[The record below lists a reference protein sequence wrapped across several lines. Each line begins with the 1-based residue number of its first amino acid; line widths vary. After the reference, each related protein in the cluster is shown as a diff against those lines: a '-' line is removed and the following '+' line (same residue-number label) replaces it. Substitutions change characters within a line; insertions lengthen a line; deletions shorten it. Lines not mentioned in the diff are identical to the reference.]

1 MPLFKM
7 IKLSNMTNKRYFSS
21 LLAICI
27 LIAASACTKINDYL
41 DKAESGGVT
50 EEALFND
57 YVQVEGYLANM
68 YATTIGAGDW
78 MPQTTFTYAAASDDA
93 KCPYNFSYGTI
104 NFNNG
109 TLSPTN
115 NPIDT
120 WNGSYQNIRKAN
132 TFLKYIDNV
141 PAKTAIQTEG
151 KPRMKGEGFF
161 MRAWCYAELMKRY
174 GGVPL
179 IDRVLS
185 IDENLNIPRN
195 TVTEVVDF
203 IAKDLDSAMVYL
215 PLSYPAVN
223 LGRITRGAAM
233 MLKARVYL
241 YAASPLHNPTG
252 NRDLWKRAAD
262 AHKAVMD
269 LKVYALHD
277 DYKTVLHVRNSPE
290 IIMQSTINQVWQI
303 VAQDWVRHTE
313 PPSQGGGWG
322 NLQPSQ
328 NLVDEFEMANG
339 KMITEAGSGY
349 DPNNPY
355 VGRDP
360 RFAKSVIY
368 NGSKWGGA
376 TINTFVGAGVDGL
389 GTNTASTQTG
399 YYTAKLLDENATLIT
414 SYRPGNHY
422 WVFMRY
428 AETLLNYAEAL
439 NESSDA
445 PPQEVYD
452 VLNQVRDR
460 NGVKMPPVPTGL
472 GKDDMRLRIRHE
484 RRIELCMEPHRF
496 WDVRRWRIGQ
506 EVFKDIYGMRI
517 TKPTATTFKFEKF
530 LVESRS
536 YKPAFDLFPIPQGE
550 MERNKALVQN
560 PLY

>member
-1 MPLFKM
+1 
-7 IKLSNMTNKRYFSS
+7 MTNKRYFSS
-21 LLAICI
+21 LLAICL

-50 EEALFND
+50 EEALFAD

-93 KCPYNFSYGTI
+93 KCPYNFAYGTV

-109 TLSPTN
+109 TVSPTN

-120 WNGSYQNIRKAN
+120 WNGTYQNIRKAN
-132 TFLKYIDNV
+132 TFLKYIDDV
-141 PAKTAIQTEG
+141 PAKTAIQIDG

-179 IDRVLS
+179 IDRVLT

-195 TVTEVVDF
+195 TVKEVVDF
-203 IAKDLDSAMVYL
+203 IAKDIDSAMVYL
-215 PLSYPAVN
+215 PLSYPVVN
-223 LGRITRGAAM
+223 AGRITKGAAM

-241 YAASPLHNPTG
+241 YAASPLHNPAG

-269 LKVYALHD
+269 LKVYSLQPE
-277 DYKTVLHVRNSPE
+277 YKTVLHVRNSPE
-290 IIMQSTINQVWQI
+290 IMMQSTINQVWQV

-360 RFAKSVIY
+360 RFDKSIIY
-368 NGSKWGGA
+368 NGRKWGLPTGA
-376 TINTFVGAGVDGL
+376 VINTYMGAGIDAL
-389 GTNTASTQTG
+389 GSTNTASTQTG
-399 YYTAKLLDENATLIT
+399 YYDGKLLDENATLIT

-452 VLNQVRDR
+452 VLNQVRSRDS
-460 NGVKMPPVPTGL
+460 VKMPPVPTGL

-496 WDVRRWRIGQ
+496 WDVRRWRIGT

-517 TKPTATTFKFEKF
+517 TKPTSTTFKYEKF
-530 LVESRS
+530 LVESRT
-536 YKPAFDLFPIPQGE
+536 YKPAFDLFPIPQSE
-550 MERNKALVQN
+550 MERNKALIQN
-560 PLY
+560 PGY

>member
-1 MPLFKM
+1 
-7 IKLSNMTNKRYFSS
+7 MTNKRYYSS
-21 LLAICI
+21 LLAICLI
-27 LIAASACTKINDYL
+27 IAASACTKINDYL

-50 EEALFND
+50 EQALFAD

-104 NFNNG
+104 NYNNG

-115 NPIDT
+115 NPIDI
-120 WNGSYQNIRKAN
+120 WNGAYQNIRKAN

-141 PAKTAIQTEG
+141 PAKTAIQIDS

-195 TVTEVVDF
+195 TVAEVVDF
-203 IAKDLDSAMVYL
+203 IAKDIDSALVYL

-223 LGRITRGAAM
+223 LGRITKGAAM

-241 YAASPLHNPTG
+241 YAASPLHNPTN

-269 LKVYALHD
+269 LKVYTLD
-277 DYKTVLHVRNSPE
+277 DNYKTVLHVRNSAE
-290 IIMQSTINQVWQI
+290 IIMQSTINQVWQV

-339 KMITEAGSGY
+339 KMITESGSGY
-349 DPNNPY
+349 DANNPY
-355 VGRDP
+355 AGRDP
-360 RFAKSVIY
+360 RFAQSIIY
-368 NGSKWGGA
+368 NGSKWAGA

-389 GTNTASTQTG
+389 NTNTASTQTG

-428 AETLLNYAEAL
+428 AETLLGYAEAL

-452 VLNQVRDR
+452 VLNLVRDR
-460 NGVKMPPVPTGL
+460 KNVKMPPVPAGL
-472 GKDDMRLRIRHE
+472 SKDEMRLRIRHE

-517 TKPTATTFKFEKF
+517 TKPTSTTFKYEKF
-530 LVESRS
+530 LVEART
-536 YKPAFDLFPIPQGE
+536 YRPAFDLFPIPQGE

-560 PLY
+560 PGY

>member
-1 MPLFKM
+1 
-7 IKLSNMTNKRYFSS
+7 MTNKRYYSS
-21 LLAICI
+21 LLAICL
-27 LIAASACTKINDYL
+27 LIAASACSKINDYL

-50 EEALFND
+50 EAALFND

-68 YATTIGAGDW
+68 YATTIGPGDW
-78 MPQTTFTYAAASDDA
+78 MPATTFTYAAASDDA

-104 NFNNG
+104 NYNNG

-115 NPIDT
+115 NPIDI
-120 WNGSYQNIRKAN
+120 WNGAYQNVRKAN

-141 PAKTAIQTEG
+141 PAKTAIQIES

-179 IDRVLS
+179 IDRVLT

-195 TVTEVVDF
+195 TVAEVVDF
-203 IAKDLDSAMVYL
+203 IAKDIDSAVVYL
-215 PLSYPAVN
+215 PTSYPAVN
-223 LGRITRGAAM
+223 LGRITKGAAL

-241 YAASPLHNPTG
+241 YAASPLHNPTN

-269 LKVYALHD
+269 LKVYSLHD

-290 IIMQSTINQVWQI
+290 IIMQSTINQVWQV

-349 DPNNPY
+349 DANNPY

-389 GTNTASTQTG
+389 NTNTASTQTG

-428 AETLLNYAEAL
+428 AETLLSYAEAL
-439 NESSDA
+439 NESYDA

-452 VLNQVRDR
+452 ALNLVRDR

-472 GKDDMRLRIRHE
+472 SKDEMRLRIRHE

-506 EVFKDIYGMRI
+506 DVFKDIYGMRI
-517 TKPTATTFKFEKF
+517 TKPTSTTFKFEKF

-536 YKPAFDLFPIPQGE
+536 YKPAFDLYPIPQAE

-560 PLY
+560 PGY